1 MGSSLEEVIFKL
13 NPDERIALVKG
24 MAARDGGA
32 RERGREGGRE
42 DYSRQREQ
50 HVLRTSLQGLMGCD
64 KRCIIYPKGN

>member
-32 RERGREGGRE
+32 RERGREGG
-42 DYSRQREQ
+42 
-50 HVLRTSLQGLMGCD
+50 
-64 KRCIIYPKGN
+64 KIIPGKVNSMF

>member
-32 RERGREGGRE
+32 G
-42 DYSRQREQ
+42 
-50 HVLRTSLQGLMGCD
+50 
-64 KRCIIYPKGN
+64 KIIPGKGNSMF